1 MVLAIRS
8 SPAGALD
15 GTAVPVVEVEDP
27 DGDGVSGLND
37 QFPDDPERAT
47 LVRYPSA
54 GRTILGFEDNY
65 PNLGDG
71 DYNDAVVAVWFELT
85 LHADGR
91 VKDIL
96 GQFSLV
102 ARGASYDSSVGLHV
116 PGIPANATGTL
127 EFERF
132 GSGADAEPT
141 LETHRTI
148 AEFVTEQRR
157 IDDVFLSAMQAL
169 PPALGEAFTNT
180 RSTPDEPN
188 AQPMVGLTMRADGA
202 SGMTADDAAGI
213 IGALQADGGAGFGT
227 GSGRLGGSNRPP
239 AVGRDGTSV
248 QGSLSRDVIQRMVRV
263 NVGRIRQCYEHA
275 LQKAPNLTG
284 RVSIRF
290 VIGPTGKV
298 VQASDSG
305 STLGDPGV
313 IACVLAAV
321 RRISFPSPTGGGPV
335 VVTYPFVFSPGTGAS
350 PATPP
355 AKPAPKTGNP

>member
-1 MVLAIRS
+1 MKASRSRGWALVGSVGAIAMAYACGGES
-8 SPAGALD
+8 KPPPAAPV
-15 GTAVPVVEVEDP
+15 AVEIPP
-27 DGDGVSGLND
+27 S
-37 QFPDDPERAT
+37 
-47 LVRYPSA
+47 PSA
-54 GRTILGFEDNY
+54 AVTTGA
-65 PNLGDG
+65 GDAG
-71 DYNDAVVAVWFELT
+71 DPAE
-85 LHADGR
+85 
-91 VKDIL
+91 
-96 GQFSLV
+96 
-102 ARGASYDSSVGLHV
+102 AS
-116 PGIPANATGTL
+116 A
-127 EFERF
+127 
-132 GSGADAEPT
+132 
-141 LETHRTI
+141 
-148 AEFVTEQRR
+148 
-157 IDDVFLSAMQAL
+157 
-169 PPALGEAFTNT
+169 
-180 RSTPDEPN
+180 PDEPN

-239 AVGRDGTSV
+239 AVGQGGTSV

-335 VVTYPFVFSPGTGAS
+335 VVTYPSVFSPGTGAS

>member
-1 MVLAIRS
+1 MKASRSRGWALAS
-8 SPAGALD
+8 SVAAIAMAYACGGESKPPPAAPV
-15 GTAVPVVEVEDP
+15 AVEIPP
-27 DGDGVSGLND
+27 S
-37 QFPDDPERAT
+37 
-47 LVRYPSA
+47 PSA
-54 GRTILGFEDNY
+54 
-65 PNLGDG
+65 
-71 DYNDAVVAVWFELT
+71 AVT
-85 LHADGR
+85 
-91 VKDIL
+91 
-96 GQFSLV
+96 
-102 ARGASYDSSVGLHV
+102 
-116 PGIPANATGTL
+116 TGT
-127 EFERF
+127 
-132 GSGADAEPT
+132 GDAGDP
-141 LETHRTI
+141 
-148 AEFVTEQRR
+148 AE
-157 IDDVFLSAMQAL
+157 A
-169 PPALGEAFTNT
+169 
-180 RSTPDEPN
+180 STPDEPN

-275 LQKAPNLTG
+275 LQKAPNLAG

-350 PATPP
+350 SATPP